1 MNYLKDYWQESKS
14 PLYSLIFTLPLIIL
28 YEALLFTMN
37 HSDIAGMRNGADA
50 LIRQFFAMFGIYG
63 FYLVGFVI
71 LLVLFLIYLF
81 QRKERKLSNLNKQF
95 FLLMLMES
103 MFYATLL
110 NLVLNKLLII
120 PLMNIENL
128 NTREIIAMSIG
139 AGVYEE
145 LVFRIIF
152 LQAIVI
158 VSQHL
163 LRFSKVTAMILGIIL
178 SSLIFSGFHYIGPT
192 GDAMNIISFTFR
204 FIAGVILAT
213 IYMLRGYGI
222 AVYSHALYD
231 LLLFF

>member
-1 MNYLKDYWQESKS
+1 MNYLKEYWQESRS
-14 PLYSLIFTLPLIIL
+14 PLYSLIFTLPLIIV
-28 YEALLFTMN
+28 YEGLLFTMN

-81 QRKERKLSNLNKQF
+81 QHKNRKLSNLNKQF
-95 FLLMLMES
+95 FLLMLLES

-110 NLVLNKLLII
+110 NLVLNKFLTI
-120 PLMNIENL
+120 PLMNIESL
-128 NTREIIAMSIG
+128 NNREIIAMSIG

-158 VSQHL
+158 ISRYL
-163 LRFSKVTAMILGIIL
+163 LRLNKVTSVVMGIIL
-178 SSLIFSGFHYIGPT
+178 SSVIFSGFHYIGPM
-192 GDAMNIISFTFR
+192 GDSINIISFTFR
-204 FIAGVILAT
+204 FIAGIMLAT
-213 IYMLRGYGI
+213 IYILRGYGI

>member
-1 MNYLKDYWQESKS
+1 MNYFKDYWQESRS

-81 QRKERKLSNLNKQF
+81 QHKNRKLSNLNKQF

-103 MFYATLL
+103 MLYATLL
-110 NLVLNKLLII
+110 NLVLNKVLVI
-120 PLMNIENL
+120 PLMTINDL
-128 NTREIIAMSIG
+128 NNREIIAMSIG

-158 VSQHL
+158 ISRYL
-163 LRFSKVTAMILGIIL
+163 LRLNKVTSMVMGIIF
-178 SSLIFSGFHYIGPT
+178 SSVIFSGFHYIGPW
-192 GDAMNIISFTFR
+192 GDSINIISFALR
-204 FIAGVILAT
+204 FIAGIILAT
-213 IYMLRGYGI
+213 IYILRGYGI

>member
-1 MNYLKDYWQESKS
+1 MHYLKEYWQDSKS
-14 PLYSLIFTLPLIIL
+14 PLYSLIFTLPLIIV
-28 YEALLFTMN
+28 YEGLLFTMN

-81 QRKERKLSNLNKQF
+81 QHKNRKLSNLNKQF
-95 FLLMLMES
+95 FLLMLLES

-110 NLVLNKLLII
+110 NLVLNKFLII
-120 PLMNIENL
+120 PLMNIESL
-128 NTREIIAMSIG
+128 NNREIIAMSIG

-158 VSQHL
+158 ISRYL
-163 LRFSKVTAMILGIIL
+163 LRLNKVTSVVMGIIL
-178 SSLIFSGFHYIGPT
+178 SSVIFSGFHYIGPM
-192 GDAMNIISFTFR
+192 GDSINIISFTFR
-204 FIAGVILAT
+204 FIAGIMLAA
-213 IYMLRGYGI
+213 IYILRGYGI